1 MVKIIKKKIVSREEE
16 IKKERTKKII
26 STFRKQEEEEST
38 SSFAAS
44 INFAYVDTNLI
55 PIAEED
61 IKILTEKES
70 KENNV
75 AIIYKV
81 GRTVSLVST
90 DPTQEKPKKFIE
102 KVQKEN
108 GWKTKIFVI
117 SRSNME
123 RIWDKYKKIVF
134 LDILDQANL
143 SLSDENLSEFKKEL
157 GDLVTLK
164 SRINEMPTTEILNV
178 IMSGAY
184 VLKASDVHIEPEENT
199 FRLRYR
205 IDGVLQDVA
214 SFPLKIFRNIISRIK
229 LMAGM
234 KINLNDIAQDGTFKI
249 KIGSAIKNK
258 NIETRVSII
267 PGNFGESVVIRL
279 LDPDSIKVS
288 LESLGFRGLAAENVQ
303 KEIEAPN
310 GMILNTGPTGSGK
323 TTTLYAIINK
333 LNTPEKKIIT
343 VEDPIEYEL
352 SGISQTQV
360 EKTRGYSF
368 ANGLRAIVRQDP
380 DIILVGEIRDDET
393 ADIAVNSAL
402 TGHLVLSS
410 LHTNNAVGAI
420 PRFLELGIKPS
431 LMSPAINLIIG
442 QRLVRKLCENCKEA
456 YAPAKESIDSI
467 KKIISIISPKA
478 KVEIPKNIETLYRP
492 VGCSK
497 CNQLGYKGRVGIF
510 EVLFINEEIEKLIMD
525 LAGET
530 DLAIAALESG
540 MTTMLQDGILKAIEG
555 ITSIDEVQ
563 RVTGQGKFLEE
574 IYEKLMT
581 ANLSRSI
588 TINKKI
594 YDLAQKSV
602 HNFTDF
608 QKIINQIKT
617 TELVQAIFSGAVELG
632 TGDVHIEP
640 DENNIKIRFR
650 VDGILQTAATIEK
663 TEYPNF
669 LGEIKLL
676 SGIKTEIRQG
686 VVDSRF
692 SIKFNQEIEHA
703 PESSID
709 VRVSIILGGY
719 GETVVLRLLFKSNLA
734 YDLTQLGIRKEN
746 LDKIME
752 EISKPTGIILNTG
765 PTGSGKTTTLYSIL
779 QYLNKPELKI
789 ITVEDPIEYQLSGIL
804 QTSVNEKDGYTFST
818 ALRQLLRQN
827 PDIMMIGEMRDT
839 ETAQTAVQAAL
850 TGHMVISTI
859 HTNNAAGTV
868 SRMANMGVSPS
879 DIATSVNAF
888 IAQRLVRK
896 LCDCKRKEK
905 PGEEEKEI
913 IKNVLKTISPKSKVK
928 IPAIENVY
936 HPVGCPK
943 CNQLGYKGR
952 MTISEV
958 FQLSK
963 KIKEMIGNGALSE
976 DLEEEAIKEGMLT
989 MTQDGILRVLSGETT
1004 LEEIKRVTIL

>member
-1 MVKIIKKKIVSREEE
+1 MVKVIKKKIVAEEQE
-16 IKKERTKKII
+16 IKKEQTKKII
-26 STFRKQEEEEST
+26 STFRKQEEEESA
-38 SSFAAS
+38 SKFAKS
-44 INFAYVDTNLI
+44 INFSYVDTNLI

-70 KENNV
+70 RGNNI
-75 AIIYKV
+75 AIIYKI
-81 GRTVSLVST
+81 GKTVSLVSPN
-90 DPTQEKPKKFIE
+90 PTQEKTKTFIE

-108 GWKTKIFVI
+108 GWKTKIFVV

-134 LDILDQANL
+134 LNILDQTNL
-143 SLSDENLSEFKKEL
+143 NLNEDNLSEFKKEL

-164 SRINEMPTTEILNV
+164 NRINEMPVTEILNV

-229 LMAGM
+229 MMAGM
-234 KINLNDIAQDGTFKI
+234 KININDIAQDGTFKI

-258 NIETRVSII
+258 NVETRVSII

-279 LDPDSIKVS
+279 LDPESIKVS
-288 LESLGFRGLAAENVQ
+288 LESLGFRGLASENIQ
-303 KEIEAPN
+303 KEIQAPN

-352 SGISQTQV
+352 PGISQTQV
-360 EKTRGYSF
+360 EKSRGYTF
-368 ANGLRAIVRQDP
+368 ASGLRAIVRQDP

-420 PRFLELGIKPS
+420 PRFLELGVKPS
-431 LMSPAINLIIG
+431 LMSPAINIIIG
-442 QRLVRKLCENCKEA
+442 QRLVRKLCDNCKEA
-456 YAPAKESIDSI
+456 YVPAKESIDSI
-467 KKIISIISPKA
+467 KKIISIISPKS

-492 VGCSK
+492 TGCPK
-497 CNQLGYKGRVGIF
+497 CNHLGYKGRIGIF
-510 EVLFINEEIEKLIMD
+510 EVLSLNEEIEKLIMD

-555 ITSIDEVQ
+555 VTSVDEVQ

-588 TINKKI
+588 VISEKI
-594 YDLAQKSV
+594 YELAKKSV
-602 HNFTDF
+602 HNFIDF

-617 TELVQAIFSGAVELG
+617 TELVQAIFAGAVELG
-632 TGDVHIEP
+632 TGDIHIEP

-686 VVDSRF
+686 VIDSRF
-692 SIKFNQEIEHA
+692 SIKFNQEIKNA

-719 GETVVLRLLFKSNLA
+719 GETVVLRLLFKSNLN

-746 LDKIME
+746 LDKIMK

-789 ITVEDPIEYQLSGIL
+789 ITVEDPIEYQLPGIL
-804 QTSVNEKDGYTFST
+804 QTSVNDKDGYTFST

-868 SRMANMGVSPS
+868 SRMVNMGVSLS
-879 DIATSVNAF
+879 DITTSVNAF

-896 LCDCKRKEK
+896 LCDCKRKDQPK
-905 PGEEEKEI
+905 EEEKEI
-913 IKNVLKTISPKSKVK
+913 IENVLKTISSKSNIK
-928 IPAIENVY
+928 IPPIENVY

-943 CNQLGYKGR
+943 CNNLGYKGR

-963 KIKEMIGNGALSE
+963 KIKEMIGNNALSE
-976 DLEEEAIKEGMLT
+976 DLEEEAVNEGMLT

-1004 LEEIKRVTIL
+1004 LEEIKRVTNL

>member
-510 EVLFINEEIEKLIMD
+510 EVLSINEEIEKLIMD

-868 SRMANMGVSPS
+868 SRMTNMGVSPS

>member
-38 SSFAAS
+38 SSFATS

-134 LDILDQANL
+134 LNILDQANL

-510 EVLFINEEIEKLIMD
+510 EVLSINEEIEKLIMD

-692 SIKFNQEIEHA
+692 SIKFNQEIEHT